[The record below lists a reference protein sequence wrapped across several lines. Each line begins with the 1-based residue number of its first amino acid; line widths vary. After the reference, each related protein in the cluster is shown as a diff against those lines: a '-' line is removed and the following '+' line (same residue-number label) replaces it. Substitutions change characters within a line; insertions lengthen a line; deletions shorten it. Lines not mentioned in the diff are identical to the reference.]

1 MKHVYKTQNTC
12 AKNIIID
19 IDNNGIVNDI
29 TFIGGCPGNLSA
41 LSKMLCGN
49 TPAEIIAI
57 CEGNT
62 CGNKGTSCLDQ
73 LAQALKS
80 LD

>member
-1 MKHVYKTQNTC
+1 MKHVYKTRNTC

-19 IDNNGIVNDI
+19 MDNDIVNDI

-41 LSKMLCGN
+41 LSKMLRGK
-49 TPAEIIAI
+49 TSAEIIAL

>member
-1 MKHVYKTQNTC
+1 MIHTYKTQNTC
-12 AKNIIID
+12 AKNIVID
-19 IDNNGIVNDI
+19 IEDNIVNGI
-29 TFIGGCPGNLSA
+29 TFVGGCPGNLSA
-41 LSKMLCGN
+41 LSKMLSGK
-49 TPAEIIAI
+49 TPKEIIAL

-73 LAQALKS
+73 LARALRT